1 MANVPPIGQASSATP
16 ALIGFQNAV
25 YLAFTATSEPYEV
38 LLVSTQDGQTWSPP
52 IPTNQNAFPFTSPA
66 LAVLNDVLW
75 VAFTAA
81 NTSQYIL
88 LMSSADGSTWSGNY
102 NSGFNASGSGAA
114 LVSYNGELW
123 MAFNYGSSY
132 TDDPT
137 DSAPC
142 YGPFLASSANGQ
154 DWSRYGSAEPGILPG
169 TAPSMTVF
177 GDAIWLAFVSQG
189 NINVCSYSTAQG
201 WSPVVDT
208 NLSALTGATPALV
221 ATASGLALA
230 FIEAGSSGNIA
241 WSTSPDG
248 VSWSTP
254 QTTGQSSTMAPALLW
269 LPGSA

>member
-1 MANVPPIGQASSATP
+1 
-16 ALIGFQNAV
+16 
-25 YLAFTATSEPYEV
+25 
-38 LLVSTQDGQTWSPP
+38 
-52 IPTNQNAFPFTSPA
+52 
-66 LAVLNDVLW
+66 
-75 VAFTAA
+75 
-81 NTSQYIL
+81 
-88 LMSSADGSTWSGNY
+88 
-102 NSGFNASGSGAA
+102 
-114 LVSYNGELW
+114 
-123 MAFNYGSSY
+123 
-132 TDDPT
+132 
-137 DSAPC
+137 
-142 YGPFLASSANGQ
+142 
-154 DWSRYGSAEPGILPG
+154 
-169 TAPSMTVF
+169 MTVF